1 MKSSAYIGQGIRES
15 TRVMKVGKSNDVKRR
30 QRELPITIER
40 IAVCVSEAAAYQFEN
55 DLRRFIIQQGGIRYQ
70 KTLDWFEFDERIYK
84 LLSQFFEPT
93 ASEEIHELTENEEI
107 QLFRE
112 KYRDLLQ
119 QTLDAAEDEI
129 GYLRKRLDEVR
140 EEEQTKS
147 RDREEKLRDEIIEL
161 NRQMARLELRIEMM
175 QEKDE
180 DEDD

>member
-84 LLSQFFEPT
+84 LLS
-93 ASEEIHELTENEEI
+93 
-107 QLFRE
+107 R
-112 KYRDLLQ
+112 
-119 QTLDAAEDEI
+119 
-129 GYLRKRLDEVR
+129 
-140 EEEQTKS
+140 
-147 RDREEKLRDEIIEL
+147 
-161 NRQMARLELRIEMM
+161 
-175 QEKDE
+175 
-180 DEDD
+180 